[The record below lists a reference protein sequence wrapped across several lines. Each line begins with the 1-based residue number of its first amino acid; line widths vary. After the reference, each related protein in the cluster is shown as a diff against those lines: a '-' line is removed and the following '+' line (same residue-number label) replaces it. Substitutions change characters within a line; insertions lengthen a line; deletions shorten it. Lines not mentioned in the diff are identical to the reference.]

1 MFALAF
7 AFAVP
12 AFAASGINK
21 AETQILKMLQKGT
34 KYNEDFYQYHNAI
47 KVYFN
52 RDSISM
58 SQLQADY
65 ACAQLLDL
73 YDTYTREDAV
83 DDAVVYEKT
92 REAFMY
98 LNIRYIFNRANATV
112 DLIGKDNSLVMAS
125 LQLVDKGGKSSIQL
139 TPIKQTG
146 TSVPVA
152 VIAGAGTVCIISA
165 AVISL
170 WLVRKKRKELSK

>member
-83 DDAVVYEKT
+83 DDAVEKS
-92 REAFMY
+92 RSCVPAGAVSDV
-98 LNIRYIFNRANATV
+98 LGPAARTV
-112 DLIGKDNSLVMAS
+112 GARVPVMAHTIS
-125 LQLVDKGGKSSIQL
+125 MARAFARFNGWFLLFGLMNFFFFCCDFR
-139 TPIKQTG
+139 
-146 TSVPVA
+146 
-152 VIAGAGTVCIISA
+152 TV
-165 AVISL
+165 
-170 WLVRKKRKELSK
+170 